1 MEGAVSVLFPANHIL
16 TKQYPPH
23 AENYFTTL
31 LVLRGMLDSALQV
44 DEAERVTGVSDVDHV
59 VDVDAQVQE
68 TPEDILEHMD
78 ESSGAH
84 RVISLT
90 DLRHDMIYAG
100 PSSYPLYEY
109 KRTNG
114 GGEPVAADDVDA
126 PIGAAAVADRAGE
139 IGVETGVVNPTL
151 NLGLS
156 EVNNDR
162 FAVALATAYN
172 DWLLSELD
180 GHPELVG
187 NAVVAPQHP
196 ERAAEEID
204 RVAGEDD
211 IVGIQLPASGVMPPL
226 GHRQYRPIYDAAET
240 HNLPIAM
247 KSTVGNKSFGQQY
260 WWAQSFPEDFV
271 YQHSFVQAR
280 NVTSLLFEG
289 VPERYDVD
297 FVVQGAG
304 LGYVPFFTYRL
315 DDHYLELGYELPALS
330 QLPSAYLSESFY
342 WATQPMDQSGEERPY
357 FAAMVDMIGPD
368 NVVFASDL
376 PHAVTDTPEALLTR
390 LDEYLSADGVDA
402 VLGGNAA
409 QLYDL

>member
-1 MEGAVSVLFPANHIL
+1 
-16 TKQYPPH
+16 
-23 AENYFTTL
+23 
-31 LVLRGMLDSALQV
+31 MLDSALQV
-44 DEAERVTGVSDVDHV
+44 DAAERVSGLSDVDYV
-59 VDVDAQVQE
+59 VDTDTQVQE
-68 TPEDILEHMD
+68 TPEDLLEHID

-90 DLRHDMIYAG
+90 DLHHDMIYAG

-114 GGEPVAADDVDA
+114 SEGPVATDDVDDS
-126 PIGAAAVADRAGE
+126 IGAAELADRARN
-139 IGVETGVVNPTL
+139 IGIDTGIVNPTL

-204 RVAGEDD
+204 RVADEDD

-226 GHRQYRPIYDAAET
+226 GHRQYRPIYDAVDS
-240 HNLPIAM
+240 HDLPIAM

-271 YQHSFVQAR
+271 YQHSFVQMR
-280 NVTSLLFEG
+280 NITSILFEG
-289 VPERYDVD
+289 VPERYDID

-304 LGYVPFFTYRL
+304 LGFVPFHTYRL

-342 WATQPMDQSGEERPY
+342 WGTQPMDQSRQELPY
-357 FAAMVDMIGPD
+357 LGAMIDMVGSD
-368 NVVFASDL
+368 NVIFASDL
-376 PHAVTDTPEALLTR
+376 PHGVTDTPEAIVDR
-390 LDEYLSADGVDA
+390 LADYLSADDIEA
-402 VLGGNAA
+402 VLGGNAE
-409 QLYDL
+409 QLYGL

>member
-1 MEGAVSVLFPANHIL
+1 
-16 TKQYPPH
+16 
-23 AENYFTTL
+23 
-31 LVLRGMLDSALQV
+31 MLDSALQI
-44 DEAERVTGVSDVDHV
+44 DEAERVSGLPDIDHV

-68 TPEDILEHMD
+68 TPEDLLTHID
-78 ESSGAH
+78 SSTGAH

-90 DLRHDMIYAG
+90 DLHHDMIYAG

-114 GGEPVAADDVDA
+114 ATDPVATDDVDDS
-126 PIGAAAVADRAGE
+126 IGAGELAARAQAV
-139 IGVETGVVNPTL
+139 GVETGVVNPTL

-180 GHPELVG
+180 QHSDLVG
-187 NAVVAPQHP
+187 NAVIAPQHP

-204 RVAGEDD
+204 RIADEDD
-211 IVGIQLPASGVMPPL
+211 IAGIQLPASGVMPPL
-226 GHRQYRPIYDAAET
+226 GHRQYQPIYDAAAA
-240 HNLPIAM
+240 HDLPIAM

-271 YQHSFVQAR
+271 YQHSFVQMR
-280 NVTSLLFEG
+280 NITSLLFEG
-289 VPERYDVD
+289 VPERHDIN

-342 WATQPMDQSGEERPY
+342 WATQPIPHPEDTRPY

-376 PHAVTDTPEALLTR
+376 PHAVTDVPETIVDRLTA
-390 LDEYLSADGVDA
+390 YLTTADLNA
-402 VLGGNAA
+402 VLGGNAER
-409 QLYDL
+409 LYGL

>member
-1 MEGAVSVLFPANHIL
+1 
-16 TKQYPPH
+16 
-23 AENYFTTL
+23 
-31 LVLRGMLDSALQV
+31 MLESALRV
-44 DEAERVTGVSDVDHV
+44 DEAERVSGLSEVDRV

-68 TPEDILEHMD
+68 TPAGLLARMD

-90 DLRHDMIYAG
+90 DMHHDMIYAG

-114 GGEPVAADDVDA
+114 GGEPVAAADVDDS
-126 PIGAAAVADRAGE
+126 IGAAELADRAGDV
-139 IGVETGVVNPTL
+139 GVDTGVVNPTL

-172 DWLLSELD
+172 DWLLAELD

-196 ERAAEEID
+196 ERAAAEID
-204 RVAGEDD
+204 RIGDEDD
-211 IVGIQLPASGVMPPL
+211 IVGVQLPASGVLPPL
-226 GHRQYRPIYDAAET
+226 GHRQYHPIYEAAAAQD
-240 HNLPIAM
+240 LPIAM

-271 YQHSFVQAR
+271 YQHSFVQMR

-289 VPERYDVD
+289 VPERYDVE

-304 LGYVPFFTYRL
+304 LGFVPFFTYRL

-342 WATQPMDQSGEERPY
+342 WATQPMDQSGETLPY
-357 FAAMVDMIGPD
+357 FPAMVEMVGPE

-376 PHAVTDTPEALLTR
+376 PHAVTDTPETAVGR
-390 LDEYLSADGVDA
+390 LREYLSADDIDA
-402 VLGGNAA
+402 VLGGNAER
-409 QLYDL
+409 LYDI

>member
-1 MEGAVSVLFPANHIL
+1 
-16 TKQYPPH
+16 
-23 AENYFTTL
+23 
-31 LVLRGMLDSALQV
+31 MLDSALQI
-44 DEAERVTGVSDVDHV
+44 DEAERVSGLADVDRV

-68 TPEDILEHMD
+68 TPGDLLEHMD

-90 DLRHDMIYAG
+90 DLHHDMIYAG

-114 GGEPVAADDVDA
+114 TEEPVATDDVGDS
-126 PIGAAAVADRAGE
+126 IGAAAVAERAGAV
-139 IGVETGVVNPTL
+139 GVETGVVNPTL

-172 DWLLSELD
+172 DWLLAELD
-180 GHPELVG
+180 ATPELVG

-204 RVAGEDD
+204 RVADEDD

-226 GHRQYRPIYDAAET
+226 GHRQYRPIYDAADA
-240 HNLPIAM
+240 HGLPIAM

-271 YQHSFVQAR
+271 YQHSFVQMR

-297 FVVQGAG
+297 FIVQGAG
-304 LGYVPFFTYRL
+304 LGFVPFFTYRL

-330 QLPSAYLSESFY
+330 QLPSAYLSESFH
-342 WATQPMDQSGEERPY
+342 WATQPMDQSGQSLPY
-357 FAAMVDMIGPD
+357 FPAMVDMVGPD

-376 PHAVTDTPEALLTR
+376 PHAVTDTPGTLVDR
-390 LDEYLSADGVDA
+390 LAAYLPADDLEA
-402 VLGGNAA
+402 VLGGNAER
-409 QLYDL
+409 LYEL

>member
-1 MEGAVSVLFPANHIL
+1 
-16 TKQYPPH
+16 
-23 AENYFTTL
+23 
-31 LVLRGMLDSALQV
+31 MLDSALQV
-44 DEAERVTGVSDVDHV
+44 DEAERVSGLSDVDHV

-68 TPEDILEHMD
+68 TPEDLLEQMD

-90 DLRHDMIYAG
+90 DLHHDMIYAG

-114 GGEPVAADDVDA
+114 TGGPVATDDVDDS
-126 PIGAAAVADRAGE
+126 IGAAEVADRAGD
-139 IGVETGVVNPTL
+139 IGVETGIVNPTL

-180 GHPELVG
+180 GHSGLVG

-196 ERAAEEID
+196 DRAAEEID
-204 RVAGEDD
+204 RVADEAD
-211 IVGIQLPASGVMPPL
+211 IVGIQLPVSGVMPPL
-226 GHRQYRPIYDAAET
+226 GHRQYQPIYDAADA
-240 HNLPIAM
+240 HGLPIAM

-260 WWAQSFPEDFV
+260 WWAQSFAEDFV
-271 YQHSFVQAR
+271 YQHSFVQMR
-280 NVTSLLFEG
+280 NITSLLFEG

-297 FVVQGAG
+297 FVIQGAG

-342 WATQPMDQSGEERPY
+342 WATQPMDQSGEALPY
-357 FAAMVDMIGPD
+357 FPAMVDMIGPD

-376 PHAVTDTPEALLTR
+376 PHAVTDTPETVVER
-390 LDEYLSADGVDA
+390 LAEYLSPDSLDA
-402 VLGGNAA
+402 VLGNNAEA
-409 QLYDL
+409 LYGL

>member
-1 MEGAVSVLFPANHIL
+1 
-16 TKQYPPH
+16 
-23 AENYFTTL
+23 
-31 LVLRGMLDSALQV
+31 MLASALQV
-44 DEAERVTGVSDVDHV
+44 DEAERVSGLSDVDHV

-68 TPEDILEHMD
+68 TPEELLDHMD

-90 DLRHDMIYAG
+90 DLHHDMIYAG

-114 GGEPVAADDVDA
+114 GGEQVAADDVDDA
-126 PIGAAAVADRAGE
+126 IGAGEVADRAGDV
-139 IGVETGVVNPTL
+139 GVETGVVNPTL

-172 DWLLSELD
+172 DWLVSELD

-204 RVAGEDD
+204 RVADEDD
-211 IVGIQLPASGVMPPL
+211 VVGIQLPASGVMPPL
-226 GHRQYRPIYDAAET
+226 GHRQYRPIYEAADE
-240 HNLPIAM
+240 NDLPIAM

-271 YQHSFVQAR
+271 YQHSFVQMR

-304 LGYVPFFTYRL
+304 LGFVPFLTYRL

-342 WATQPMDQSGEERPY
+342 WATQPIDQSEAGLPY
-357 FAAMVDMIGPD
+357 LAAMVDMIGPD

-376 PHAVTDTPEALLTR
+376 PHAVTDTPAAVVAR
-390 LDEYLSADGVDA
+390 LADYLSADDLDA
-402 VLGGNAA
+402 VLGGNAEG
-409 QLYDL
+409 LYGL